1 MLKLKTDYVKIISDR
16 ENHTLSL
23 VYPDGLR
30 YVVHFY
36 TDDDAADAAAADAQY
51 IRLESATFYL
61 VDYFMNYREDEDRII
76 LIMGGLEQI
85 ADMHDIKYHNW
96 WSAAK

>member
-30 YVVHFY
+30 YVAHFY
-36 TDDDAADAAAADAQY
+36 TDDDDDDAQY
-51 IRLESATFYL
+51 IRLESATVYL
-61 VDYFMNYREDEDRII
+61 VDYFMNYREDEDRIV
-76 LIMGGLEQI
+76 LIMWDLEHI
-85 ADMHDIKYHNW
+85 ADMHNIKYHNW
-96 WSAAK
+96 WLAAK

>member
-23 VYPDGLR
+23 VYSDGLR
-30 YVVHFY
+30 YVTRFY
-36 TDDDAADAAAADAQY
+36 TDDDAQY

-76 LIMGGLEQI
+76 LIMQCLEQI

-96 WSAAK
+96 WLAAK